1 MTHELG
7 FTGLDAFL
15 QNCLNEDIGTGDI
28 TTLCCVDADSY
39 SRGRFIAKADGVVCG
54 LFVAARVFNLV
65 DARIVFTPRVEEGAF
80 VTKGGVVAEIV
91 GPSRGILTGERT
103 ALNLLQH
110 LSGVATRTR
119 EAAEKV
125 KGTKAQIVDTRKT
138 TPGMRVLEKYA
149 VRCGGGKNH
158 RFGLSDGVLIKDNH
172 IVAAGGITAA
182 IEKVRKTAPHTLK
195 IEVETE
201 SLEQVQEALDAG
213 ADIIMLD
220 NMSVPMMADAVR
232 LIAGRALT
240 EASGNMG
247 QRDLREVAAT
257 GVDFIS
263 IGAITQ
269 SAQALDISLRFTAFN
284 EKRV

>member
-1 MTHELG
+1 M
-7 FTGLDAFL
+7 
-15 QNCLNEDIGTGDI
+15 
-28 TTLCCVDADSY
+28 
-39 SRGRFIAKADGVVCG
+39 
-54 LFVAARVFNLV
+54 
-65 DARIVFTPRVEEGAF
+65 
-80 VTKGGVVAEIV
+80 
-91 GPSRGILTGERT
+91 
-103 ALNLLQH
+103 
-110 LSGVATRTR
+110 
-119 EAAEKV
+119 
-125 KGTKAQIVDTRKT
+125 AQIVDTRKT

-182 IEKVRKTAPHTLK
+182 IEKVRKSAPHTLK

-220 NMSVPMMADAVR
+220 NMSVPMMAQAVK

-269 SAQALDISLRFTAFN
+269 SAQALDISLRFTAFD
-284 EKRV
+284 EKRD

>member
-138 TPGMRVLEKYA
+138 TPGLRVLEKYA
-149 VRCGGGKNH
+149 VRCGGGKPP
-158 RFGLSDGVLIKDNH
+158 L
-172 IVAAGGITAA
+172 
-182 IEKVRKTAPHTLK
+182 
-195 IEVETE
+195 
-201 SLEQVQEALDAG
+201 
-213 ADIIMLD
+213 
-220 NMSVPMMADAVR
+220 
-232 LIAGRALT
+232 RALRRR
-240 EASGNMG
+240 AHQG
-247 QRDLREVAAT
+247 QPHRRRRRHHRGD
-257 GVDFIS
+257 
-263 IGAITQ
+263 
-269 SAQALDISLRFTAFN
+269 
-284 EKRV
+284 